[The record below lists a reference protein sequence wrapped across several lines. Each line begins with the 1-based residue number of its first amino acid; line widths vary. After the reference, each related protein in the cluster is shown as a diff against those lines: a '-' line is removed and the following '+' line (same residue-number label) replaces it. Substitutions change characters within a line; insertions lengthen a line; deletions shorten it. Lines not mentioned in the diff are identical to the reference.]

1 MTTPSALKPQA
12 RRPGPIGIGSAPP
25 LTPDERH
32 PPPRTFPGTR
42 GATQGTRPQGFAPAF
57 LEPDTGTIHLACYA
71 DGRLAPIH
79 LLAGLPLERVASR
92 DLIGTSRGRTSSRV
106 INRHL
111 NFLAGRRA
119 GSGHWKHGKALWT

>member
-12 RRPGPIGIGSAPP
+12 RRPGPIGTGSAPP

-71 DGRLAPIH
+71 DGRPAPIH

-92 DLIGTSRGRTSSRV
+92 DPIGTSTSVKPGLIAGFVR
-106 INRHL
+106 
-111 NFLAGRRA
+111 AGRFYTREQA
-119 GSGHWKHGKALWT
+119 VGNG